1 LLTAS
6 QRLTENAIFSETKE
20 PFPFSKETGFA
31 EDKMILFRKSGSVL
45 LEDDWTE
52 EDSAEEEEETFV
64 EDEAFG
70 KEYPAE
76 AHELKNKGRIR
87 KR

>member
-1 LLTAS
+1 
-6 QRLTENAIFSETKE
+6 
-20 PFPFSKETGFA
+20 
-31 EDKMILFRKSGSVL
+31 MILFRKSGSVL

-52 EDSAEEEEETFV
+52 EDSADEEEETFV

-70 KEYPAE
+70 KEDPAE